1 MSRPL
6 WIVGGVLGTLTIVAL
21 VILSRGPSIVV
32 RPQNAAPT
40 NATPLI
46 VAAGTPMPTRSTLP
60 VYDLTLPEFQ
70 GITMWW
76 NTPDGKPLTP
86 ALLKGKVVLVDFW
99 TYSCINCIRTY
110 PFLKSLYAKYAD
122 KGLVIVGVHT
132 PEFAFEKDPKN
143 VGAEII
149 KNGILW
155 PVALDPDYATWNAY
169 SNHSWPAE
177 YFFDRQGRL
186 RRTHFGEGE
195 YDESELAIRSLLQ
208 ENGVELSSMGETVV
222 SQPDF
227 SKIQTLETYFG
238 LDRGDAF
245 MGTTGSIGA
254 DANYAMP
261 ETIRD
266 NMWAADGT
274 WRFFPEYVQT
284 VSANARWSM
293 SVQASKLHLVMA
305 SDDGKDKH
313 LEIYVDGVKISE
325 MTVNASA
332 LYDIAAFSDAARHT
346 VEVRCSEPGVRF
358 YTATFS

>member
-6 WIVGGVLGTLTIVAL
+6 LIAGGVLGTLTILAL
-21 VILSRGPSIVV
+21 IVLSRGPSVVV
-32 RPQNAAPT
+32 RPQTIAPT
-40 NATPLI
+40 NAAPKI
-46 VAAGTPMPTRSTLP
+46 VAAGTPTPSPSALP
-60 VYDLTLPEFQ
+60 VYGVTLPEFQ
-70 GITMWW
+70 GITTWW

-86 ALLKGKVVLVDFW
+86 ELVKGKVVLVDFW

-110 PFLKSLYAKYAD
+110 PFLKSLYQKYAD

-143 VGAEII
+143 VGAEIT

-155 PVALDPDYATWNAY
+155 PIALDPDYATWNAY
-169 SNHSWPAE
+169 NNHSWPAE

-195 YDESELAIRSLLQ
+195 YQESELAIRSLLE
-208 ENGVELSSMGETVV
+208 ENGAELGDMGTTRTNL
-222 SQPDF
+222 PNF

-238 LDRGDAF
+238 LNRGDAF

-261 ETIRD
+261 KAIRD
-266 NMWAADGT
+266 NTWAVDGT
-274 WRFFPEYVQT
+274 WRFFPEYVLA
-284 VSANARWSM
+284 VSANARWGM

-313 LEIYVDGVKISE
+313 LEIYVDGVKTGE
-325 MTVNASA
+325 LTVNGSM
-332 LYDIAAFSDAARHT
+332 LYDIATFPDAARH
-346 VEVRCSEPGVRF
+346 VIEVRVSEPGVRF